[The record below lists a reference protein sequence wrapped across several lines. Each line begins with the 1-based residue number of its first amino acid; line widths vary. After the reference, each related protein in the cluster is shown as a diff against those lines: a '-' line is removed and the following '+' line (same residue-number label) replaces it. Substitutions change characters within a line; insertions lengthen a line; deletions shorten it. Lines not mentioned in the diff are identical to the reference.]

1 MAIHDERHIPCIIG
15 IGAVVSDLPM
25 VELYILTCLP
35 IAGDKSNQANR
46 YESIIIS
53 KWLFTVNC
61 K

>member
-15 IGAVVSDLPM
+15 IGAVVSDLPV

-46 YESIIIS
+46 YESIII
-53 KWLFTVNC
+53 F
-61 K
+61 